1 MAQNRQAKNKKTYDY
16 REMLN
21 KKNLVSSQTNG
32 DIIDKLKLNSQ
43 YNRFL
48 ATLQYCSTQG
58 YDLENTLEYLYKA
71 FPYFLNKKEFT
82 CETLKNMIK
91 NYPQISTAWGY
102 GNIGDDVSSIMIKN
116 KALELVMK
124 SSSIEDIKVYKE
136 IYDKAEQVTPDNRT
150 IFNFNLDTT
159 TSD

>member
-1 MAQNRQAKNKKTYDY
+1 MAQNRQAKSKKTYDY

-32 DIIDKLKLNSQ
+32 DIIDKLKSNSL

-48 ATLQYCSTQG
+48 ATLQYCSTKG
-58 YDLENTLEYLYKA
+58 FDFEKTLEYLCEA
-71 FPYFLNKKEFT
+71 FPYFIDKKRFT
-82 CETLKNMIK
+82 CETLKNMIRD
-91 NYPQISTAWGY
+91 YPQISAAWGY

-136 IYDKAEQVTPDNRT
+136 IYDKVEQVTPDNRT